1 MINTFREINM
11 QIVTQI
17 KLTGFYF
24 GSLPGE
30 SSSYNFTIANIY
42 IYTLHLL
49 YIYIQTFLKISFV
62 SFSLNKKERHSP
74 QILGRCRHPAIN
86 EGEGVSHFLHPDIY
100 IHIYMLIHIY
110 IQIFR

>member
-1 MINTFREINM
+1 M

-49 YIYIQTFLKISFV
+49 YIYIYK
-62 SFSLNKKERHSP
+62 
-74 QILGRCRHPAIN
+74 
-86 EGEGVSHFLHPDIY
+86 HF
-100 IHIYMLIHIY
+100 
-110 IQIFR
+110 

>member
-1 MINTFREINM
+1 M

-42 IYTLHLL
+42 IYTLHLYNL
-49 YIYIQTFLKISFV
+49 VYN
-62 SFSLNKKERHSP
+62 NKKKVR
-74 QILGRCRHPAIN
+74 
-86 EGEGVSHFLHPDIY
+86 
-100 IHIYMLIHIY
+100 
-110 IQIFR
+110 